1 MPERLHGRA
10 LDRRGL
16 AARSGDPHAAGG
28 VRAVTMDDGDGRG
41 VRVLEFRTAA
51 GLDADVLVDR
61 AMDLG
66 GLRLRGRNLA
76 FLSPTGVR
84 HPAFHRGEEEDG
96 LGFLRSF
103 TGALVTV
110 GLDHAFGPAHTD
122 ADRYAYPGRARVVH
136 GLHGR
141 IANLPARLVG
151 YGERWDDAG
160 EVCTLWAEGIVRQAA
175 VFGEHLE
182 LRRRIEA
189 PLHEARL
196 RIVDVVTNH
205 GFEPAPHRLLWHVD
219 FGWPLVDD
227 ATRLRLPAEMD
238 GTARAVGPLGPPVE
252 GRPED
257 VAVLRPAADER
268 GRAEARIVNPELGVG
283 ARVRWRADAMP
294 AFLLWTHLRAGAYA
308 VGFEP
313 STHAIG
319 DASGPQG
326 ELPPGEARRYE
337 LELEAADGDAAR
349 AWIEDGV

>member
-1 MPERLHGRA
+1 MPEPLYGRS

-16 AARSGDPHAAGG
+16 AARSGDPRVAGG
-28 VRAVTMDDGDGRG
+28 VRAVTLDDGDGRG
-41 VRVLEFRTAA
+41 VRLLEFRTAA

-66 GLRLRGRNLA
+66 ELRLRGRNLA

-84 HPAFHRGEEEDG
+84 HPAYHHGEEEDG

-110 GLDHAFGPAHTD
+110 GLDHAFGPAESD
-122 ADRYAYPGRARVVH
+122 AQGYAYPGRSRVVH

-141 IANLPARLVG
+141 IANLPARLTG
-151 YGERWDDAG
+151 YGELWDDAG
-160 EVCTLWAEGIVRQAA
+160 EACTLWAEGVVRQAA

-189 PLHEARL
+189 PLHGAGL
-196 RIVDVVTNH
+196 RIVDVVANH
-205 GFEPAPHRLLWHVD
+205 GFEPARHRLLWHVD

-227 ATRLRLPAEMD
+227 ATLLRLPAES
-238 GTARAVGPLGPPVE
+238 GAAARQIGPLGPPVA
-252 GRPED
+252 GRAEE
-257 VAVLRPAADER
+257 VTALRPAAQDAW
-268 GRAEARIVNPELGVG
+268 AEARIVNPMLGLG
-283 ARVRWRADAMP
+283 ARLRWRVDAMP
-294 AFLLWTHLRAGAYA
+294 AFLLWSHLRAGAYA

-319 DASGPQG
+319 DRSGSHGQ
-326 ELPPGEARRYE
+326 LRPGEARRYE
-337 LELEAADGDAAR
+337 LELEAADGDVAR
-349 AWIEDGV
+349 GWIEDGV